1 MLNIDQLIQ
10 AASSKANEIATTVA
24 SKAAEKAAI
33 AEKEAHRAEA
43 IARVE
48 FRSLVEQAG
57 PQKADLLEK
66 DNKLE
71 ATIDRLVGK
80 MNTSHD
86 RCGRL
91 VHDILTIQKW
101 VDEANIYKQKL
112 GTSINASAYEIVTAR
127 ISVSAFKSIEKT
139 PKEVVARLWEQAYAV
154 PEIAVLISTKQSLTE
169 KVDRILNIRLQKEES
184 LFLEGKYFQ
193 KQVKSLE
200 ALDVTINVTD
210 PEVSMML
217 QELPVYGAWR
227 FDFSRNH
234 TIFTRKVKAIKDNL
248 AALKR
253 AKKSAEKVIVEKAV
267 AKEEAFYKDALQSN
281 IVSLADAKELKALK
295 EIAAKRGN
303 SKVLTPKTIEAAKK
317 AL

>member
-10 AASSKANEIATTVA
+10 NAAQAAEEIATTVA

-33 AEKEAHRAEA
+33 VEKEAHRAEA

-91 VHDILTIQKW
+91 VHDILVIQKW
-101 VDEANIYKQKL
+101 VDAANEDKKTL
-112 GTSINASAYEIVTAR
+112 GTMINACANKIAKAQMEAKGFREGTKVWNELRPVLMERAYT
-127 ISVSAFKSIEKT
+127 
-139 PKEVVARLWEQAYAV
+139 V
-154 PEIAVLISTKQSLTE
+154 PEIAILISTKQSLTE
-169 KVDRILNIRLQKEES
+169 KVDRILNIRLQKEEN
-184 LFLEGKYFQ
+184 LFKEGKYFQ

-200 ALDVTINVTD
+200 VLDVTVNVTD

-267 AKEEAFYKDALQSN
+267 AKEEAFYKDASSNN

-295 EIAAKRGN
+295 EIATKRGN